1 MKNTDQQWLDALAG
15 QSSSEPRSQSEIEG
29 AAVRNALSKRRN
41 EIENDS
47 MNFNSKGFDAIQNSL
62 KNTGFLQDRKKT
74 KIQSLNSLFFGAS
87 ETSGNTI
94 SIQKIGVIAV
104 VLLLVGLAIRVNYP
118 GPKPDEKMLFRGN
131 GTESYIYDNDPEKKS
146 EELISSLE
154 KINAEIIVE
163 NQSYGKVLIKIKSTE
178 KIQEFLIEKR
188 IMDFNVID
196 GYITLIIT
204 PPQVKKK

>member
-47 MNFNSKGFDAIQNSL
+47 MNFNSQGFDAIQNSL
-62 KNTGFLQDRKKT
+62 KNAGFLHDRKKT
-74 KIQSLNSLFFGAS
+74 KIQSIISLFFSAS
-87 ETSGNTI
+87 KTSSNAI
-94 SIQKIGVIAV
+94 SIQKIGVIAAA
-104 VLLLVGLAIRVNYP
+104 LLLIGLAIRVNYP
-118 GPKPDEKMLFRGN
+118 ASKPDEKILFRGN
-131 GTESYIYDNDPEKKS
+131 GTESYIYDVDPDKKS
-146 EELISSLE
+146 KELISSLE

-196 GYITLIIT
+196 GHITLIIT
-204 PPQVKKK
+204 PPQAKKK